1 MTANA
6 RIITAPPDTDPV
18 TGLATALAYA
28 LDAFDLTITPRAN
41 DQDEPDMED
50 LTALAARILG
60 KDDQ

>member
-1 MTANA
+1 MTTKA
-6 RIITAPPDTDPV
+6 RIIIAPDGTDPV

-28 LDAFDLTITPRAN
+28 LDAFDLTITPRTN

-60 KDDQ
+60 KDE